1 MAKTTSFQVYQD
13 KKSEFRFTLLAKN
26 GEPVALSS
34 EGYKTKAACMGAV
47 KKMKEW
53 SNTEAIEFVDK
64 NAKKSS
70 TKTAA
75 RPVAKKAVAKKE
87 EKAVPE
93 MKD

>member
-13 KKSEFRFTLLAKN
+13 KKGEFRFTLLAKN

-47 KKMKEW
+47 KKMKDW

-64 NAKKSS
+64 NAKKAPAKKV
-70 TKTAA
+70 T
-75 RPVAKKAVAKKE
+75 AKKA
-87 EKAVPE
+87 EKSMPE
-93 MKD
+93 MKA